1 MSSIQRVRIVFTALA
16 FVLLVPLALLIQRA
30 LSSERAEQ
38 ERSHETVAERVFD
51 ELERELTL
59 FLRREEERPF
69 DHYRYF
75 VLPSNTLS
83 SALELERSPLAE
95 LPTDPFVVGYF
106 QIEPDGSVTS
116 PLRPDGSE
124 AEMRVELVTRTVR
137 DHWQSRMAGRS
148 ENDELQEAA
157 ADGKR
162 ARWPRLAVTPALEEE
177 GRGTALGELN
187 RAAADRQQRRTKLSQ
202 TPAANAYN
210 FSSEASENVLQQE
223 LSSKEV
229 VEGERRGRAGA
240 RFELEGRGLEEAVEA
255 SLQKKANEPVDVR
268 LEPMVGREVN
278 GRYML
283 LYRTVVID
291 RAGYRQGVL
300 LDVPELVR
308 WLAARVL
315 ASNELSRSAR
325 LVPEGEDGIP
335 PVPGDSFVFRHRF
348 AEPFGPV
355 TGVLSLASL
364 RELAGSSYLY
374 SLSALLLLAAT
385 VGLFAVYRM
394 VAVAMTYAER
404 RQNFASAVSH
414 ELKTPLTAIRMYGE
428 MLRDKLVP
436 SEEKRQRYYE
446 VITAETERLTRLVDN
461 VLELGRLERKERSFH
476 TVIGD
481 VRPVVEETLAILG
494 PHAESEGFQIR
505 MELDPEVPK
514 ARFDPDALSQVVF
527 NLVDNAIK
535 YARHAAER
543 KVLVSCKKEDA
554 GVRLEVIDSGPG
566 VDPCHLSGIFEPF
579 YRIENE
585 NTRTSKGTGIGL
597 ALVKGLVEKMG
608 GSVRAHNRAE
618 GGFVVTVTLKS
629 S

>member
-1 MSSIQRVRIVFTALA
+1 MSSIKRVRVVFTALA

-30 LSSERAEQ
+30 LSSARAEQ

-95 LPTDPFVVGYF
+95 LPVDPFVVGYF

-148 ENDELQEAA
+148 ESDEFRGAA
-157 ADGKR
+157 ADDKR
-162 ARWPRLAVTPALEEE
+162 RDQASEPVSPVMDEK

-202 TPAANAYN
+202 TPAANVYN

-223 LSSKEV
+223 LSSKEL
-229 VEGERRGRAGA
+229 VEGEERGRAGA

-325 LVPEGEDGIP
+325 LVPEDGIP
-335 PVPGDSFVFRHRF
+335 PVPGDSFVFRHGF

-355 TGVLSLASL
+355 TGVLSLAPL
-364 RELAGSSYLY
+364 RELAVSSYLY
-374 SLSALLLLAAT
+374 SLSVLLLLTAT

-394 VAVAMTYAER
+394 VAVAMAYAER
-404 RQNFASAVSH
+404 RQNFASAVSPVA
-414 ELKTPLTAIRMYGE
+414 PLI
-428 MLRDKLVP
+428 
-436 SEEKRQRYYE
+436 SW
-446 VITAETERLTRLVDN
+446 TERAHHN
-461 VLELGRLERKERSFH
+461 QAAGS
-476 TVIGD
+476 
-481 VRPVVEETLAILG
+481 
-494 PHAESEGFQIR
+494 S
-505 MELDPEVPK
+505 
-514 ARFDPDALSQVVF
+514 ARRF
-527 NLVDNAIK
+527 
-535 YARHAAER
+535 
-543 KVLVSCKKEDA
+543 
-554 GVRLEVIDSGPG
+554 
-566 VDPCHLSGIFEPF
+566 
-579 YRIENE
+579 
-585 NTRTSKGTGIGL
+585 
-597 ALVKGLVEKMG
+597 
-608 GSVRAHNRAE
+608 RA
-618 GGFVVTVTLKS
+618 
-629 S
+629 

>member
-1 MSSIQRVRIVFTALA
+1 MSSIKRVRVVFTALA

-30 LSSERAEQ
+30 LSSARAEQ

-95 LPTDPFVVGYF
+95 LPVDPFVVGYF

-148 ENDELQEAA
+148 ESDEFRGAA
-157 ADGKR
+157 ADDKR
-162 ARWPRLAVTPALEEE
+162 RDQASEPVSPVMDEK

-202 TPAANAYN
+202 TPAANVYN

-223 LSSKEV
+223 LSSKEL
-229 VEGERRGRAGA
+229 VEGEERGRAGA

-325 LVPEGEDGIP
+325 LVPEDGIP
-335 PVPGDSFVFRHRF
+335 PVPGDSFVFRHGF

-355 TGVLSLASL
+355 TGVLSLAPL
-364 RELAGSSYLY
+364 RELAVSSYLY
-374 SLSALLLLAAT
+374 SLSVLLLLTAA

-394 VAVAMTYAER
+394 VAVAMAYAER

-414 ELKTPLTAIRMYGE
+414 ELKTPLTSIRMYGE

-446 VITAETERLTRLVDN
+446 IITAETERLTRLVDN
-461 VLELGRLERKERSFH
+461 VLELGRLERKERSLH
-476 TVIGD
+476 TLIGD
-481 VRPVVEETLAILG
+481 VRPVVEEALAILG
-494 PHAESEGFQIR
+494 PHAENEGFQIR
-505 MELDPEVPK
+505 MELDPEDPR

-535 YARHAAER
+535 YARHGAER
-543 KVLVSCKKEDA
+543 KVVVSD
-554 GVRLEVIDSGPG
+554 VLP
-566 VDPCHLSGIFEPF
+566 
-579 YRIENE
+579 EN
-585 NTRTSKGTGIGL
+585 
-597 ALVKGLVEKMG
+597 
-608 GSVRAHNRAE
+608 
-618 GGFVVTVTLKS
+618 
-629 S
+629 

>member
-69 DHYRYF
+69 EHYRYF
-75 VLPSNTLS
+75 ILPSNALS

-157 ADGKR
+157 ADDKR
-162 ARWPRLAVTPALEEE
+162 RDEASEPVTPVLDEE

-229 VEGERRGRAGA
+229 VEGEERGRAGA

-255 SLQKKANEPVDVR
+255 SLQKKANDPVDVR

-300 LDVPELVR
+300 LDVPEL
-308 WLAARVL
+308 ARD
-315 ASNELSRSAR
+315 SRS
-325 LVPEGEDGIP
+325 
-335 PVPGDSFVFRHRF
+335 
-348 AEPFGPV
+348 
-355 TGVLSLASL
+355 
-364 RELAGSSYLY
+364 
-374 SLSALLLLAAT
+374 
-385 VGLFAVYRM
+385 
-394 VAVAMTYAER
+394 
-404 RQNFASAVSH
+404 
-414 ELKTPLTAIRMYGE
+414 
-428 MLRDKLVP
+428 
-436 SEEKRQRYYE
+436 
-446 VITAETERLTRLVDN
+446 
-461 VLELGRLERKERSFH
+461 RLERAQPLRAPRARGRGWDSARSKRF
-476 TVIGD
+476 
-481 VRPVVEETLAILG
+481 VRFP
-494 PHAESEGFQIR
+494 
-505 MELDPEVPK
+505 
-514 ARFDPDALSQVVF
+514 ARFCRALR
-527 NLVDNAIK
+527 
-535 YARHAAER
+535 ARDGRSLLGAA
-543 KVLVSCKKEDA
+543 A
-554 GVRLEVIDSGPG
+554 
-566 VDPCHLSGIFEPF
+566 
-579 YRIENE
+579 
-585 NTRTSKGTGIGL
+585 
-597 ALVKGLVEKMG
+597 
-608 GSVRAHNRAE
+608 
-618 GGFVVTVTLKS
+618 
-629 S
+629 